1 MSDPNKHALLSHST
15 PWLQRR
21 SSAGERTPLA
31 VRLEPQASAAGQL
44 PLQPSQSQSLKL
56 SDDHV
61 FDNPPDLVCPIT
73 CELFWDPVINSAGQ
87 VYERAA
93 IEHHIERSVAT
104 GSEPKDPVTN
114 TPLPNNHLTPVFPM
128 RSRAAEYRSSAARH
142 CAAAATS
149 PTCSDPVRYLRRA
162 AELLASRRYA
172 AAGGQTASPAAAAG
186 GGAAAACPHEAADG
200 IPGISQELISFLQTH
215 IGAAYDAVA
224 LKFFGNELLRAGAGD
239 AAADVFY
246 RLLLEA
252 DDQQQQL
259 EYLELCLA
267 CWSNHQHNHSSADSS
282 STGGTKGSGSSGAPG
297 AWSKSNEAEVDREV
311 DDVIIDKLA
320 AFVERQQSLSMGALI
335 DMLAKARVGCSASQ
349 RLCQA
354 LLSRAIAG
362 QGPLAPAVA
371 PWSTFAELLLRYIQL
386 AQQASQQQLQVV
398 GEQVEELTAAAL
410 QAADAAADATGG
422 GSADAGCDGGKDT
435 AAAAAGS
442 IGDHLSSS
450 AAAAGGS
457 QGVTG
462 SKRSSSQPHSSNGLA
477 AQSQGG
483 RSSSRGKHLVQRLRG
498 CLEADRTRKAAKAA
512 LVVTALVGGQH
523 PVWRLLRVAP
533 LMVLLHGR

>member
-1 MSDPNKHALLSHST
+1 MSDPNKHAVLSHNT

-21 SSAGERTPLA
+21 SSAGERAPLA

-44 PLQPSQSQSLKL
+44 PLQPSQSLKL

-114 TPLPNNHLTPVFPM
+114 TLLPNNHLTPVFPM

-149 PTCSDPVRYLRRA
+149 PTCSDPLRYLRRA

-172 AAGGQTASPAAAAG
+172 AAGSQGTVTPTAAAG
-186 GGAAAACPHEAADG
+186 GGGAAPCPHDAADG

-267 CWSNHQHNHSSADSS
+267 CWSNHQHHHKSSD
-282 STGGTKGSGSSGAPG
+282 SSGAATKGGSSTPG
-297 AWSKSNEAEVDREV
+297 ARSKSNESEFDREV

-398 GEQVEELTAAAL
+398 GQQVEELTAAAL
-410 QAADAAADATGG
+410 QAADAAATTAGG
-422 GSADAGCDGGKDT
+422 GSANTGSEGGKEAGT
-435 AAAAAGS
+435 TAAGS
-442 IGDHLSSS
+442 TAPAGSS

-457 QGVTG
+457 SQGLPG
-462 SKRSSSQPHSSNGLA
+462 SRSSNSQPLA
-477 AQSQGG
+477 ASSQG
-483 RSSSRGKHLVQRLRG
+483 SSRRKHLAKHLGQRLRS

-512 LVVTALVGGQH
+512 LVVTSLVGGQH